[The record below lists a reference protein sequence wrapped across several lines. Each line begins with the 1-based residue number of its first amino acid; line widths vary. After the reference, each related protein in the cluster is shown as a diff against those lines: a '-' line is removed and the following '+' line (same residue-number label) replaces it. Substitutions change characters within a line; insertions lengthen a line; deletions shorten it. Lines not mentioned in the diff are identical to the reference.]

1 MQKSLFLL
9 DGNSLINR
17 AFYALPPLTG
27 KKGEPTNAVYG
38 LTTMLL
44 RLLDDYKPD
53 QIMVAFDLSG
63 PTFRHV
69 QFEAYK
75 AHRKGMP
82 DELRSQIPLM
92 KELLDKMGIPRLELQ
107 GWEADDL
114 IGTAAKKAEQAGY
127 RVFIVTGD
135 RDSFQ
140 LISQQITVLFT
151 KRGITDTEKL
161 DPETLKASYG
171 VTPEQVVDLKGLM
184 GDSSDNIPGVPGVGE
199 KTAKKLLETYGS
211 LEGIYDHLEE
221 IGGKLGERL
230 REYKEQAFLSRE
242 LATIRCQAPVEIDL
256 ELRPPR
262 DDEAV
267 RAIFQELDFRILL
280 ARLPKEEETAA
291 APAAPGGDWDLSWT
305 PVHDGNWQEFCG
317 QLRTLQRIFV
327 SWASERKLLMV
338 LLADRIWAVK
348 GELLEQRLT
357 ELLPLLE
364 NVEVYATSGKELLHL
379 IDPAGPVSIAFDLEL
394 ALYCLDPEKRW
405 DLAAAAH
412 FCELPAVDIDEQAPE
427 YPAAQLRL
435 MQAAAPRI
443 EKRLKDDG
451 LWFLYSEIELP
462 LARVL
467 ADMEAQGILVD
478 RARLKVISRELQ
490 ASLDQL
496 TERIYSEAGEEFNI
510 NSPKQLGVIL
520 FEKLGLPVLKRT
532 KSGPSTSAEVLEEL
546 SYHPLVAQVLEYR
559 QVAKLKSTYTDAL
572 GDLISPVTKRLH
584 TTFNQTVTATG
595 RLSSTHPNLQNIP
608 VRTEAGRRIREVF
621 VAPEGSFLVSAD
633 YSQIE
638 LRLLAH
644 LAQDQALLEAFRLG
658 ADIHVQT
665 ASEVFGVPQDQVTDD
680 LRTAAKAI
688 NFGIVYGISSFGLAK
703 GINLTQAQAQKYIDS
718 YFQRYPKVKEF
729 LDGAVEQ
736 GRRDGYVTTLFG
748 RRRYLPNLK
757 SKNFALRSFAA
768 RTAMNSPIQ
777 GSAADIIKLAMLRVH
792 AALRD
797 QELKSKLLLQV
808 HDELVLEVPEVE
820 LDQVARLLKKEM
832 EQVWELDV
840 PLVVDVYYG
849 RNWRDTEPYEL
860 KE

>member
-267 RAIFQELDFRILL
+267 RAIFQELDFRSLL

-379 IDPAGPVSIAFDLEL
+379 IGPAGPVSIAFDLEL

-808 HDELVLEVPEVE
+808 HDELVLEVPEAE